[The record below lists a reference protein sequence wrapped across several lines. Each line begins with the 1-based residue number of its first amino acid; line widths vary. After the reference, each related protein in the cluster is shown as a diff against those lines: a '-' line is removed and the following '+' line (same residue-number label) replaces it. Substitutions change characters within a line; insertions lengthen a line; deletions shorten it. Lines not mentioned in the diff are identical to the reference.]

1 MSDKPV
7 GERLQV
13 KGRRR
18 LAVVGAS
25 AIVDFKIGL
34 NKQRCDI
41 SEAMWSFCLQP
52 TAGNSV

>member
-13 KGRRR
+13 KGWRR
-18 LAVVGAS
+18 LSVVGAS